1 MAAEVIEAVERDCAR
16 DAEFERELVAH
27 MDVLYAAA
35 LRLTRNAADAKDLL
49 QDAMVRALR
58 FHGQYRPGTYLKA
71 WLLTILRNTFINNYR
86 RKARRPL
93 EVELIDAEFAP
104 GGGADTLMGFVP
116 KSSRAEDLLECLGDE
131 TRTAIDAL
139 PDTHRR
145 TVIMADLQDMSYKEI
160 AAELD
165 CPLGTVMSRL
175 HRGRRLLRETL
186 SVGMPP
192 AAVAR

>member
-1 MAAEVIEAVERDCAR
+1 MAAEVEDARAR
-16 DAEFERELVAH
+16 DAEFEQQVVAH
-27 MDVLYAAA
+27 MDVMYAAA
-35 LRLTRNAADAKDLL
+35 MNLTRNAADAKDLL
-49 QDAMVRALR
+49 QDALVRALR
-58 FHGQYRPGTYLKA
+58 FHYRYRRGTYLKA

-93 EVELIDAEFAP
+93 EVELKDAEFAWET
-104 GGGADTLMGFVP
+104 GADRDMTFVP
-116 KSSRAEDLLECLGDE
+116 KSSRAEDLLEFLGDE
-131 TRTAIDAL
+131 TRMAIDAL

-145 TVIMADLQDMSYKEI
+145 TVIMADLQDMSYREI

-186 SVGMPP
+186 PP
-192 AAVAR
+192 EMSRVAAAG